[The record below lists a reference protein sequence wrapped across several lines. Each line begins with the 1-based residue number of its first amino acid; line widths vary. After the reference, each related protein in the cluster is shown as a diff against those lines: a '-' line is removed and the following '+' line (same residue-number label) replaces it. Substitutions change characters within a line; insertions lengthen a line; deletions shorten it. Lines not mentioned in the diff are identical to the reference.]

1 MPAAVASRFQAIVLG
16 LLVSLVGASRYEFLE
31 LRLPS
36 PSESGNATPA
46 PFHLVFPDTLG
57 PVAVRAFLESSP
69 DQAKAMLSGPA
80 LHGRPLTRGERHFLS
95 GLRAMT
101 DGRPGD
107 AHGEFA
113 AGAKGLSPR
122 LKDCLRIDAAL
133 LLYLSGMPDE
143 AEKEWRRALRTVSM
157 GVKDRGAPLAGAVH
171 TEGAAPET
179 GAAPNERAVHEEGA
193 ASQEGA
199 APQEG
204 AWRNL
209 YSLYLNRRNFSRAHQ
224 LVDEALQSSPGN
236 RWAQM
241 AKGFLLRMLGTPE
254 DWEGYLRNKSSWKD
268 SLHGIQIAYGKFLAD
283 QEQWEEAVKY
293 YNRGLEGAPANGPAW
308 LELAD
313 AYYRIGYLVFAE
325 QCIQRAFHHGIS
337 NPYVYELYANILVEF
352 SSLADTG
359 GVLSGLG
366 FRLDT
371 SWASRQWLRAERI
384 VEEGFPKALESR
396 SMAQL
401 LYRLYCRNGRVEA
414 ANNLRSDFWFHFA
427 GPALPARPPRLGP
440 APRRVE
446 PGLRSTLS
454 YVTYPLVRKLQIGD
468 FFDFF

>member
-1 MPAAVASRFQAIVLG
+1 MLAAAASRLHAIALG
-16 LLVSLVGASRYEFLE
+16 LLVSMAGASRYEFME

-36 PSESGNATPA
+36 PPGAGNSAPA

-57 PVAVRAFLESSP
+57 PIAVRAFLESSRE
-69 DQAKAMLSGPA
+69 QAKAMLSGPA
-80 LHGRPLTRGERHFLS
+80 LRGRSLTRYERRFLS
-95 GLRAMT
+95 GLRDLA

-107 AHGEFA
+107 AHGELA
-113 AGAKGLSPR
+113 AGAKGLSPL

-143 AEKEWRRALRTVSM
+143 AEKEWRRALRTGS
-157 GVKDRGAPLAGAVH
+157 GGTEKGAASL
-171 TEGAAPET
+171 EGAAP
-179 GAAPNERAVHEEGA
+179 
-193 ASQEGA
+193 QEGA
-199 APQEG
+199 VPQEG

-209 YSLYLNRRNFSRAHQ
+209 YSLYLNRRNFTRAHQ
-224 LVDEALQSSPGN
+224 LVDEALQASPGN

-241 AKGFLLRMLGTPE
+241 AKGFLLRMLGTQE
-254 DWEGYLRNKSSWKD
+254 DWEGYLRDKSSWKD

-352 SSLADTG
+352 STLADTG

-371 SWASRQWLRAERI
+371 SWASRQWIRAERI

-427 GPALPARPPRLGP
+427 GPGLPAKPPRLGP
-440 APRRVE
+440 ARMGLE
-446 PGLRSTLS
+446 PGLRSKLS
-454 YVTYPLVRKLQIGD
+454 YVTYPLVRRLQSSD